1 MASFNITLEDHS
13 PLITYAPAGAW
24 TDTPANGS
32 LASDYSDA
40 SFHTTSAQDASATI
54 QFNGAFANSAVDPP
68 GVNTLILGTGI
79 SIFGGKRS
87 NYGTFKLTVDGNT
100 ITEASAASSSSSTKQ
115 LLASASGLEDGPHT
129 AVFTHA
135 GGGAIDIDSA
145 VLEARVG
152 SGSLRLT
159 QKDIDD
165 SDSSITYAPAT
176 SWNTNS
182 RPEFINNTL
191 RFTSS
196 PDATASMS
204 FFGDAV
210 AIYGTVAPDHS
221 DFQITLDG
229 KQTTLRGGAG
239 GMVRTLRPKSLL
251 YFASNLGLQDHQI
264 SLQSVSTENAPFLD
278 LDGITVYSAVKT
290 NNNQASPSSAAPTD
304 SQAAPPSNT
313 VGVQGAQASKATSK
327 TTIIAAA
334 VGGGLGFLLL
344 LALGLFLFFR
354 RRQRQRRAYVDDDL
368 SPKSPHLPIQKPRFS
383 EAPST
388 IANRWSFQTPFV
400 PQSRVTSVASSYES
414 TAPMMK
420 DVPIIKPP
428 SPARMSNTSSAVGSN
443 RPMRAPYTPGT
454 PSRPARPPT
463 LNYDYWDG
471 GPEGQPSR
479 AV

>member
-13 PLITYAPAGAW
+13 PLITYAPTGAW
-24 TDTPANGS
+24 TDTPANDS

-54 QFNGAFANSAVDPP
+54 QFN
-68 GVNTLILGTGI
+68 GTGI

-152 SGSLRLT
+152 SGSMRLS

-196 PDATASMS
+196 PGATASMS

-229 KQTTLRGGAG
+229 KQTRWRGGAG

-251 YFASNLGLQDHQI
+251 YFASSLGMRDHQI

-290 NNNQASPSSAAPTD
+290 NNNQASPSGAAPTD
-304 SQAAPPSNT
+304 SQSAPPSNT
-313 VGVQGAQASKATSK
+313 AGVQGAQASKATSK

-354 RRQRQRRAYVDDDL
+354 RRRRQRRAYVDDDL
-368 SPKSPHLPIQKPRFS
+368 SPRSPHLPIQKPRFS